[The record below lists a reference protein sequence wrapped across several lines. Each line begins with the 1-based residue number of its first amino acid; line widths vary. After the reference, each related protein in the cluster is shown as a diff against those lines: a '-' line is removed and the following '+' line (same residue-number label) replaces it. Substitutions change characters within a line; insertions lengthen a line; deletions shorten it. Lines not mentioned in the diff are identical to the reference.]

1 MDRSLSLDDQRQLFT
16 DWLTSADA
24 RQCARRLVGRYRLST
39 EADDVLSEC
48 WARLSATLQRRSEAY
63 PGIVDAKSATR
74 FAYRS
79 LDNLCR
85 DLARATR
92 RRGEMVPLHDDKL
105 VLFDADH
112 FGSVEQRMFLEQLLA
127 AVGRIVSEH
136 RQCAGCPA
144 EVAAAA
150 ALEAVHL
157 MLRGDIGDESGR
169 TWLDRILYQALDNVD
184 GNDGRSAE
192 ARRQRKSRC
201 GRCASELLAEG
212 LISLGVE
219 P

>member
-1 MDRSLSLDDQRQLFT
+1 
-16 DWLTSADA
+16 
-24 RQCARRLVGRYRLST
+24 
-39 EADDVLSEC
+39 
-48 WARLSATLQRRSEAY
+48 
-63 PGIVDAKSATR
+63 
-74 FAYRS
+74 
-79 LDNLCR
+79 
-85 DLARATR
+85 
-92 RRGEMVPLHDDKL
+92 MVPLHDDKL
-105 VLFDADH
+105 VLFEADH
-112 FGSVEQRMFLEQLLA
+112 YGSVEQRMLLEQLLA
-127 AVGRIVSEH
+127 AVGRILSEH
-136 RQCAGCPA
+136 RHCAGCPT

-157 MLRGDIGDESGR
+157 MLRGDIGDETGR